1 MRWARRLSLVLGVV
15 CLLLIA
21 LGTSLYYDH
30 LIRIC
35 FQSDCQLGLVAA
47 PSEAEIAAVGLPLA
61 VYVSL
66 VVAIELGYAA
76 VYFAVAGT
84 LFWRARDNRVAL
96 LGAIFLA
103 AWGTSFSNIPAAL
116 ASAYP
121 AWQVPVG
128 LVGSVALIAIFA
140 FFSLFPSGQFVPRHM
155 KLLLVA
161 WIAYSLVLQFSDNQ
175 PVTDN
180 IFLLFAIVVSF
191 LGFMASMVLAQWYRY
206 LRASS
211 TAQRQQTKWVV
222 YGAAVGIVSLIALM
236 WIGATVSPLPE
247 PRALTSLLHHAALH
261 VSTLAIPLSIMMAIL
276 SSRLWSID
284 IIIRRTLIYTAL
296 TGALAGFYLVSI
308 FVLQLVFQTL
318 TGQARSELVTVVST
332 LAIAAV
338 FFPLRAGVQ
347 AWIDRRFYRRKY
359 DAALTVAAL
368 GVTLRD
374 EVDLETLVCHLVQAA
389 DDTLQPAHAALWLKG
404 TEKGRPGSY
413 DETDRR

>member
-1 MRWARRLSLVLGVV
+1 
-15 CLLLIA
+15 
-21 LGTSLYYDH
+21 
-30 LIRIC
+30 
-35 FQSDCQLGLVAA
+35 
-47 PSEAEIAAVGLPLA
+47 
-61 VYVSL
+61 
-66 VVAIELGYAA
+66 
-76 VYFAVAGT
+76 
-84 LFWRARDNRVAL
+84 
-96 LGAIFLA
+96 
-103 AWGTSFSNIPAAL
+103 
-116 ASAYP
+116 
-121 AWQVPVG
+121 
-128 LVGSVALIAIFA
+128 
-140 FFSLFPSGQFVPRHM
+140 
-155 KLLLVA
+155 
-161 WIAYSLVLQFSDNQ
+161 
-175 PVTDN
+175 
-180 IFLLFAIVVSF
+180 VSF